1 MFRFL
6 FVGIAVLIPS
16 LAFAVDAQE
25 LAPPDTVVNIMTFLQ
40 QLPYVGPY
48 IFLVLKWVA
57 IIAPV
62 MTALSYVVQVILAI
76 PELAARYSGAP
87 AMADKIKYWAD
98 KINYYVKFLSIR
110 NAQKSD
116 KV

>member
-1 MFRFL
+1 MSRFIL
-6 FVGIAVLIPS
+6 VIFAILIPS

-25 LAPPDTVVNIMTFLQ
+25 LAPPDTVVNILTFLQ
-40 QLPYVGPY
+40 QIPYVGQ
-48 IFLVLKWVA
+48 FLLAALKWVA

-62 MTALSYVVQVILAI
+62 MTAFSYVFQVILAI

-87 AMADKIKYWAD
+87 ALADKIKYWSD
-98 KINYYVKFLSIR
+98 KINYYLKFLSIR

-116 KV
+116 KL